1 MKLYTKWISAVV
13 VTALLSSSAAAME
26 TKAKNVI
33 LMDYDTGEYLYTEN
47 AFVQI
52 GRASCRERV

>member
-26 TKAKNVI
+26 TKSQKRDFDG
-33 LMDYDTGEYLYTEN
+33 L
-47 AFVQI
+47 
-52 GRASCRERV
+52 